1 MQRSSFLG
9 LALVACAALFSAGCI
24 SSPGTQ
30 AAPVPAAPVQVANV
44 SLAPLA
50 LAPADVPSG
59 YTLISS
65 RQKPAGE
72 MGTLA
77 KDLGWQ
83 QGYVTVYS
91 LNDTTGPSA
100 ITQTITVYAG
110 KNMSDLVSLVY
121 ITERQ
126 EKGLNFTNL
135 PLPATGPDTR
145 AFVATAANATPSST
159 ATEVAV
165 LASEPGATTPSEGYI
180 EVIFAKGQVFEVIRM
195 TGPGAQYDTLKA
207 LAETAYAK
215 PG

>member
-1 MQRSSFLG
+1 MQRSLFLG

-30 AAPVPAAPVQVANV
+30 AAPVPAAPALAANV

-59 YTLISS
+59 YTLLSG
-65 RQKPAGE
+65 RQKSAGE

-91 LNDTTGPSA
+91 LNDTAGPSA

-110 KNMSDLVSLVY
+110 KNMSDLVSLVD
-121 ITERQ
+121 TGERQ
-126 EKGLNFTNL
+126 EKGLNFTDL

-145 AFVATAANATPSST
+145 AFAATAANTTPSST
-159 ATEVAV
+159 ATGGML
-165 LASEPGATTPSEGYI
+165 LAAGTSAPAEGYA
-180 EVIFAKGQVFEVIRM
+180 EVIFVKGDILEVIRM
-195 TGPGAQYDTLKA
+195 TGPGAQNDVLTT

-215 PG
+215 LG

>member
-100 ITQTITVYAG
+100 ITQTITVYSG
-110 KNMSDLVSLVY
+110 KNMSDLVSLVD
-121 ITERQ
+121 TSERQ
-126 EKGLNFTNL
+126 EKGLNFTDL

-159 ATEVAV
+159 ATGGTIM
-165 LASEPGATTPSEGYI
+165 LAADSGTSEPVEGYA
-180 EVIFAKGQVFEVIRM
+180 EVIFAKGN
-195 TGPGAQYDTLKA
+195 
-207 LAETAYAK
+207 
-215 PG
+215 

>member
-1 MQRSSFLG
+1 MQRSLFLG
-9 LALVACAALFSAGCI
+9 LALIACAALFCAGCI

-30 AAPVPAAPVQVANV
+30 AAPVPAAPAQAANV

-50 LAPADVPSG
+50 LAPADMPSG
-59 YTLISS
+59 YTLLSGREKS
-65 RQKPAGE
+65 AGE

-91 LNDTTGPSA
+91 LNDTAGQSA
-100 ITQTITVYAG
+100 ITQTIAVYAG

-121 ITERQ
+121 TTERQ
-126 EKGLNFTNL
+126 EKGLNFTDL

-145 AFVATAANATPSST
+145 AFIATAADATPSST
-159 ATEVAV
+159 ATEGTIM
-165 LASEPGATTPSEGYI
+165 LAAGTSAPSEGYA
-180 EVIFAKGQVFEVIRM
+180 EVIFAKGDILEVIRM
-195 TGPGAQYDTLKA
+195 TGPGAHNDVLTP

-215 PG
+215 LG